1 MMRKRMSHAMIG
13 HEGKAGVPVIKVL
26 SQKYMVKK
34 FVREGTEM
42 EIVISSRDREILRE
56 LAKKQLEL
64 ANAEINQRRKKL
76 WYKHNALQGE
86 VPLVHLDA
94 WGLYHELVDP
104 KLKCEGEFA
113 RLVEREIY
121 KNFINQDWFD
131 DDRVTP
137 DKFGWNYDTG
147 FKAFDMDI
155 KQEFVTGKKE
165 NEDSG
170 LGMHFIPVLED
181 LEEEF
186 DDLKPSTFW
195 VDEETSQKKVQTIQ
209 EAFGDILPVY
219 MKMDCLYAV
228 PTQQIVHLM
237 GMENMMLNLA
247 QCPDK
252 YKEMMDRLA
261 DDFVAYYRML
271 EEKRMILP
279 TAEYE
284 WVGQATFAYTDELP
298 NSREVDGRPLTTKD
312 VWGFMDSQE
321 TLCISPKM
329 FEELIFPCYEK
340 IGKQFGI
347 LSYGCC
353 EPVDRV
359 WESCV
364 SKFDNLRKVSISPWA
379 DEDYMGEVLRGSRV
393 IYHRKPSPNYLG
405 VGDVLDE
412 EAVRKHIRKSL
423 VAARGCKME
432 ITQRDVYTLNHDPGK
447 GRRFVELIREEIEN
461 NWKA

>member
-1 MMRKRMSHAMIG
+1 
-13 HEGKAGVPVIKVL
+13 
-26 SQKYMVKK
+26 
-34 FVREGTEM
+34 M
-42 EIVISSRDREILRE
+42 EILINNEDRMILRE

-64 ANAEINQRRKKL
+64 ANEPINQERKKI
-76 WYKHNALQGE
+76 WYKHNALQWDI
-86 VPLVHLDA
+86 PLVHLDA
-94 WGLYHELVDP
+94 WSLYHEIVDP

-113 RLVEREIY
+113 RLVERELY

-137 DKFGWNYDTG
+137 DRFGWNYDTG
-147 FKAFDMDI
+147 FKAFDLDT
-155 KQEFVTGKKE
+155 KQEFVTGKQE

-170 LGMHFIPVLED
+170 LGMHFVPVMED

-186 DDLKPSTFW
+186 DSLKPSTFW
-195 VDEETSQKKVQTIQ
+195 VDKETSRKKVDTIA

-228 PTQQIVHLM
+228 PTQMIVHLM

-247 QCPDK
+247 QCPDE
-252 YKEMMDRLA
+252 YKAMMDRLG
-261 DDFVAYYRML
+261 DDFVAYFRML
-271 EEKRMILP
+271 EKEKMILP

-284 WVGQATFAYTDELP
+284 WIGQATFGYIHELP
-298 NSREVDGRPLTTKD
+298 NTKEVDGRPLTTKD

-321 TLCISPKM
+321 TLCISPEM

-340 IGKQFGI
+340 IGNEFGL

-359 WESCV
+359 WESCI
-364 SKFDNLRKVSISPWA
+364 SKFKNLRKVSISPWA
-379 DEDYMGEVLRGSRV
+379 DEDYMGECLRGSNV
-393 IYHRKPSPNYLG
+393 IYHRKPSATFLG
-405 VGDVLDE
+405 VSGPLDE
-412 EAVRKHIRKSL
+412 EAFREHIRKSL
-423 VAARGCKME
+423 IAARGCKME
-432 ITQRDVYTLNHDPGK
+432 ITQRDVYTLDHNPDK
-447 GRRFVELIREEIEN
+447 GRRFVEIIRQEIEN